1 MNRRFEDILEESIS
15 AVVDGGQ
22 SVEECLARYPQ
33 QAADLEPLIRIAVA
47 VREASRLE
55 AAAPFKE
62 WLQQRLLAQVVP
74 QKMPR
79 RPFLWGLPR
88 WATATAAVLL
98 AVLVAGGTVVTS
110 ASSLP
115 GDALY
120 PVKTATEG
128 LRLTLA
134 QDPDAVADLHLEFAQ
149 RRLAE
154 TKALAEA
161 QRTIPPSVLDDLMR
175 ETQRAEE
182 SAYGPSRGQSSP
194 DDRANARLA
203 VNLAR
208 VTARQ
213 QEVLAQ
219 VVERVPPQARPSL
232 ERVIGFSQ
240 SGHGRALALLGL
252 GAMVEEGGPPSLP
265 SPSPTDEAAI
275 QLGGRGQGQAPSP
288 PTFPSPPMI
297 LMMPRQ
303 PVAERP
309 AVANELAA
317 QFGVNVAQVRQWQ
330 ASGLG
335 YGDIFRILQ
344 WSQISGRSAEEI
356 AAMRLRGVGV
366 GWGRIQQELELN
378 SGPLPLGDEEGDRR
392 DPISPTPE
400 SRREREPQAPDNRTP
415 AGFGPPTPTQEREKD
430 SPLGMPWGGPRQ
442 PSR

>member
-22 SVEECLARYPQ
+22 TIDECLARYPQ

-62 WLQQRLLAQVVP
+62 WLQQRLLAQVAP

-98 AVLVAGGTVVTS
+98 AVFVVGGTVVTS

-128 LRLTLA
+128 LQLTLA
-134 QDPDAVADLHLEFAQ
+134 RDPDAVADLHLEFAQ

-161 QRTIPPSVLDDLMR
+161 LRTIPPSVLDDLMR

-182 SAYGPSRGQSSP
+182 SAYGPSQGPKSP

-208 VTARQ
+208 LTAHQ

-240 SGHGRALALLGL
+240 GGHGRALALLGL
-252 GAMVEEGGPPSLP
+252 GVAVEEGLPPSLP
-265 SPSPTDEAAI
+265 SPSPTDAAAM

-288 PTFPSPPMI
+288 PPPTFPSPPMI
-297 LMMPRQ
+297 PMMPRQ

-335 YGDIFRILQ
+335 YGDIFRVLQ

-356 AAMRLRGVGV
+356 ATMRLRGVG
-366 GWGRIQQELELN
+366 WGHIQQELELK

-392 DPISPTPE
+392 DPISLTPE
-400 SRREREPQAPDNRTP
+400 PPKEKGPQTPDNRTP
-415 AGFGPPTPTQEREKD
+415 AGFGPPTPTQEREMD
-430 SPLGMPWGGPRQ
+430 SPSGMPGNRPRQ